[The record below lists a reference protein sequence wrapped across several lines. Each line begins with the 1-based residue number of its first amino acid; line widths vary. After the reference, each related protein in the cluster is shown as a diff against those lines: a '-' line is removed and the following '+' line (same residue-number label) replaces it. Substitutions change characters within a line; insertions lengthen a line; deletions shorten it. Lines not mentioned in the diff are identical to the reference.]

1 MLVSTVSKHA
11 VAIGDL
17 CPEGLHERRLANSRK
32 ATQQNASPARAPDI
46 FHRGAKFG
54 ELMPSANHSALNVK

>member
-1 MLVSTVSKHA
+1 
-11 VAIGDL
+11 
-17 CPEGLHERRLANSRK
+17 LHERRLANSRK